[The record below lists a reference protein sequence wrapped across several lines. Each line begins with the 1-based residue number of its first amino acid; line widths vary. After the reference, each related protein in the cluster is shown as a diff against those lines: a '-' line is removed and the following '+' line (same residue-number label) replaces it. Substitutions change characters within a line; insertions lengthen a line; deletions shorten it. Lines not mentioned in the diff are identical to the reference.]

1 MKFSLKCGQS
11 WTTPSCFNN
20 KRKLS
25 KSRTI
30 VSSPKPD
37 EFQYLIPEVPVS
49 WPTWSSHD
57 HVCSRKTLLDELVLV
72 RLYMLWYV
80 QMSWVLLYIVIE
92 SEKTGIATSS
102 LLCFMWSVCL
112 TFLIQCKYHLSQCLK
127 QYPCTVS
134 CLSFPPIRMYI
145 VSKSPFIY
153 LTNLF
158 RRIRQAIMWCFDT
171 VFSKTILNFKK
182 QHSDKLKLFIY
193 WSLMLSTLFT
203 SIWRDNDFFD
213 I

>member
-112 TFLIQCKYHLSQCLK
+112 TFWYNANIIFTMFETISLYSFMFIISTYTYVHCK
-127 QYPCTVS
+127 
-134 CLSFPPIRMYI
+134 
-145 VSKSPFIY
+145 
-153 LTNLF
+153 
-158 RRIRQAIMWCFDT
+158 
-171 VFSKTILNFKK
+171 
-182 QHSDKLKLFIY
+182 
-193 WSLMLSTLFT
+193 
-203 SIWRDNDFFD
+203 
-213 I
+213 

>member
-49 WPTWSSHD
+49 CPTWSSHD

-112 TFLIQCKYHLSQCLK
+112 TFWYNANIIFHNVWNNILVQFHVYHFHL
-127 QYPCTVS
+127 YVCT
-134 CLSFPPIRMYI
+134 L
-145 VSKSPFIY
+145 
-153 LTNLF
+153 
-158 RRIRQAIMWCFDT
+158 
-171 VFSKTILNFKK
+171 
-182 QHSDKLKLFIY
+182 
-193 WSLMLSTLFT
+193 
-203 SIWRDNDFFD
+203 
-213 I
+213 